1 MHDKATRGMHRQSIP
16 RTFATLGRRTYAALG
31 RDGQPRGPG
40 NLAVTRY
47 LESGE
52 TPNNCI
58 VCADP
63 RFPERTGKRT

>member
-1 MHDKATRGMHRQSIP
+1 MDNEATRAGAPEAQQPSDV
-16 RTFATLGRRTYAALG
+16 GRSLRLDVG
-31 RDGQPRGPG
+31 RDGHPRGPG

-58 VCADP
+58 VRADP
-63 RFPERTGKRT
+63 RFPERTGKRV